1 MGKIKAANER
11 RRRRLRDAPLRFSF
25 VLYMVVTA
33 ITATAVCALIIN
45 GLDNTRIE
53 LYYKYREMAEVIPVP
68 EDGHVEYGYTD
79 DAEVYVI
86 YDADDHAVDSGSV
99 PYDEAVW

>member
-11 RRRRLRDAPLRFSF
+11 RRRRLRDAPLRLSF

-45 GLDNTRIE
+45 GLDNTRVH
-53 LYYKYREMAEVIPVP
+53 LYYRYRAMAEEVLIPYG
-68 EDGHVEYGYTD
+68 GHVEYGYTE
-79 DAEVYVI
+79 DAEC
-86 YDADDHAVDSGSV
+86 
-99 PYDEAVW
+99 

>member
-1 MGKIKAANER
+1 M
-11 RRRRLRDAPLRFSF
+11 PLRLSF

-53 LYYKYREMAEVIPVP
+53 LYYKYREMAEVIPRP
-68 EDGHVEYGYTD
+68 R
-79 DAEVYVI
+79 
-86 YDADDHAVDSGSV
+86 
-99 PYDEAVW
+99 